1 MDSKSVLRIEGI
13 SKTFPGV
20 KALDSISFDIQEG
33 TVHALVGE
41 NGAGKSTL
49 INILSGIYQPDEG
62 HILFDGKPLRCK
74 APVDAQNAGISVIH
88 QELKLS
94 ETLSVMENIFLG
106 NLILTPRFHLVDW
119 DAMRKRAKE
128 MVDNLGIDLDV
139 EAVTG
144 TLSVAKKQIV
154 EICKAI
160 SKDAKVIIM
169 DEPSATLTDREL
181 NVLFETVRS
190 LRAKNYTVIYI
201 SHRMDEIF
209 GLADNVTVLRDGQHI
224 KTLPISEVTRES
236 LIGMMVGRR
245 LGNEYIKHQFPVSE
259 EIILEAKDITCG
271 SAVKNVSMKV
281 RKGEVLGISGLVGA
295 GRTELARALLGI
307 DRISSETIFYK
318 GAPVSWNFRTAIAK
332 GVGLVPEDRKQQGL
346 ILGMPVRQNI
356 TMVAMRKIVRKL
368 FIRNK
373 MEEEYA
379 RKYVDMLSISTPS
392 INSEVRNLSGGN
404 QQKVVISKWL
414 LQDSEILI
422 LDEPT
427 RGVDVG
433 AKREIYAIIKELVEQ
448 GKTIIV
454 ISSEMAELIGIC
466 DRIMVMAKGRLAGEF
481 QYGEATQEKILAL
494 CV

>member
-1 MDSKSVLRIEGI
+1 MDNKSVLKFEGI

-62 HILFDGKPLRCK
+62 RILFDGKALRCK

-119 DAMRKRAKE
+119 DTMRKRAKE
-128 MVDNLGIDLDV
+128 MVNNLGVDLDV
-139 EAVTG
+139 DAITG

-271 SAVKNVSMKV
+271 SAVKGVSMKV

-307 DRISSETIFYK
+307 DRISSGTIFYK
-318 GAPVSWNFRTAIAK
+318 GVPVSWNFRTAIAK

-356 TMVAMRKIVRKL
+356 TMVAMRKIVRRL
-368 FIRNK
+368 LIHNK
-373 MEEEYA
+373 IEEEYA
-379 RKYVDMLSISTPS
+379 GKYVDMLSISTPS

-466 DRIMVMAKGRLAGEF
+466 DRIMVMAKGRLTGEF